1 VVGVFLILLGGGIT
15 CGSFSW
21 KYKTSLGPGPAFFP
35 FWIGLIIATMG
46 ALMGAINTVSLI
58 RGQGRAQRVPSELL
72 FKATELKNVA
82 VTTGALVASVLFLK
96 WLGFVVTIGLFS
108 LFLLQIVGKW
118 GWLKSILLSVIT
130 SVGLFWIFKVWLY
143 IPLPLGLVGLFWR
156 R

>member
-1 VVGVFLILLGGGIT
+1 
-15 CGSFSW
+15 
-21 KYKTSLGPGPAFFP
+21 
-35 FWIGLIIATMG
+35 
-46 ALMGAINTVSLI
+46 
-58 RGQGRAQRVPSELL
+58 
-72 FKATELKNVA
+72 
-82 VTTGALVASVLFLK
+82 VASVLFLK